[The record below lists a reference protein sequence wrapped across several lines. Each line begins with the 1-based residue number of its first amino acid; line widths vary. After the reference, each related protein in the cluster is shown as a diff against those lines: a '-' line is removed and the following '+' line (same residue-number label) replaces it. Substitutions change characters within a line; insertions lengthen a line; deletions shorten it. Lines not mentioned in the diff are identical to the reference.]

1 MKKEILVID
10 YEPTVLEL
18 LGFILSKDYKLV
30 LKRNC
35 YDALLWLEDRI
46 NPDLILVDLEMPCF
60 DGEQFIQS
68 LKVSGFYR
76 DIPIVVL
83 SKKEQVSSS
92 FSGLSLHKVEGFIRK
107 PFNPLRLK
115 EKIGEVIHYQNR
127 KDELERFYN

>member
-18 LGFILSKDYKLV
+18 LGFILDKDYNLA

-35 YDALLWLEDRI
+35 YEALLWLENRE
-46 NPDLILVDLEMPCF
+46 NPDLILLDLEMPCF
-60 DGEQFIQS
+60 DGREFINS

-83 SKKEQVSSS
+83 SDKDSGNNS
-92 FSGLSLHKVEGFIRK
+92 FPFDSQKVEGYIKK
-107 PFNPLRLK
+107 PFNPIRLK
-115 EKIGEVIHYQNR
+115 EKIGEVIHYQTR
-127 KDELERFYN
+127 KDELERLYN

>member
-18 LGFILSKDYKLV
+18 LGFILSKDYNLV

-60 DGEQFIQS
+60 DGKQFIQS

-83 SKKEQVSSS
+83 SKKENANALTV
-92 FSGLSLHKVEGFIRK
+92 GLDSHKVEGFIRK